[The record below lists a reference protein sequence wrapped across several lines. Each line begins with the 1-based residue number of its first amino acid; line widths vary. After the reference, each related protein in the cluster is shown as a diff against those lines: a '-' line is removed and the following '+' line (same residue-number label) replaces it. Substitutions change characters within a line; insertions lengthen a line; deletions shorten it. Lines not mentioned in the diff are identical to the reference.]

1 MTRLDRLR
9 EIVIAGR
16 RGTPG
21 PVVAGARQ
29 IDAERFGY
37 DVREVLGAFQA
48 AQDSDGVDDPTLVVK
63 RVYDGG
69 HCYGRRTIDNHP
81 RPSSQALRWLAGACE
96 VIDDSQD
103 PGATLYFDLETTG
116 LSGGAGTVPFIVG
129 FGWFDGQH
137 FETHQYFLRH
147 LGDERRMLDAVAR
160 VVRRARTLVTFNG
173 RSFDV
178 PVMEARY
185 AFHRLESPFAELRH
199 VDLLHPGR
207 HLWRRDEARLVTF
220 ERDVLGVHRAGDVP
234 GAEIPGRYVGY
245 LRTADAQPL
254 VPVMEHNRLDLVS
267 LGLLTGVACTL
278 VRGGATVTRGA
289 SQALGLGRVYE
300 KVNQYERAMECY
312 RRAAGLDR
320 AGGAA
325 YPQSI
330 DRFADVDVEARAQAL
345 RRLASLYRRQRRHA
359 DAAEAWGRLLALP
372 RVRDR
377 LRHEATVA
385 LAVHH
390 EHRLRDPLAAR
401 THARAALEVVPT
413 LERRRAV
420 ERRLWRL
427 GRKIEAS
434 SLATPLRL
442 PEAPRARPE
451 R

>member
-1 MTRLDRLR
+1 MTRLDRFR
-9 EIVIAGR
+9 EIVSTGR
-16 RGTPG
+16 RGRPG
-21 PVVAGARQ
+21 PAVVGARQ
-29 IDAERFGY
+29 FDAERSGY
-37 DVREVLGAFQA
+37 DVREVLGASQA
-48 AQDSDGVDDPTLVVK
+48 AQDRNGADEPTLVVR
-63 RVYDGG
+63 RVYGCD
-69 HCYGRRTIDNHP
+69 HRYGRRTIGDYP
-81 RPSSQALRWLAGACE
+81 RPSSQALRWLAGGREAT
-96 VIDDSQD
+96 DDSQD
-103 PGATLYFDLETTG
+103 PGAALYFDLETTG
-116 LSGGAGTVPFIVG
+116 LSGGAGTVPFIAG
-129 FGWFDGQH
+129 FGWFDGQSL
-137 FETHQYFLRH
+137 ETHQYFLRH
-147 LGDERRMLDAVAR
+147 LGDEPRMLDAVAR
-160 VVRRARTLVTFNG
+160 VARRAHTLVTFNG

-185 AFHRLESPFAELRH
+185 AFHRLESPFAELKH

-220 ERDVLGVHRAGDVP
+220 ERDVLGVRRVGDVP

-245 LRTADAQPL
+245 LRTGDARPL
-254 VPVMEHNRLDLVS
+254 MPVMEHNRLDLVS

-278 VRGGATVTRGA
+278 LRGGATATRGV

-300 KVNQYERAMECY
+300 KVNQHERAVECY
-312 RRAAGLDR
+312 RRAAGLDQP
-320 AGGAA
+320 GGAVH
-325 YPQSI
+325 PQST
-330 DRFADVDVEARAQAL
+330 DTFADVDVEGRAQAL

-434 SLATPLRL
+434 SVAIHLRL
-442 PEAPRARPE
+442 PEEPRARPE
-451 R
+451 G